1 MNYWSRIA
9 QNCPRTSCAP
19 RADSAIWTCFQEVA
33 ASKEW
38 DNKKAMTV
46 RLELKP
52 DVEANLAAQ
61 ARARGV
67 PLDSYLQGV
76 IEDLARADS
85 AGPAGLKDVQAALD
99 ALAEMGRALPHLP
112 SSAFS
117 RESIYED
124 HN

>member
-1 MNYWSRIA
+1 
-9 QNCPRTSCAP
+9 
-19 RADSAIWTCFQEVA
+19 
-33 ASKEW
+33 
-38 DNKKAMTV
+38 MTV
-46 RLELKP
+46 RLELQP

-67 PLDSYLQGV
+67 PLDAYLQGV

-85 AGPAGLKDVQAALD
+85 AGSAGLKDVQAALD

-117 RESIYED
+117 RESIYRD